1 MNWEKNE
8 LNARS
13 HEMENLRG
21 LFDWRENEKKNER
34 ENIFFQRSQ
43 HWNFVDKHYG
53 GEGTRWMGK
62 EIGQILK
69 FWPKFFWVQK
79 VQIWLG
85 RSDPRHCQVGLSFSM
100 SLIPLFGW
108 GRFLERVE
116 NIKEYFD
123 FLLFVTKENAEERN

>member
-43 HWNFVDKHYG
+43 RWNFVDKHYG
-53 GEGTRWMGK
+53 GEGTRWMGN
-62 EIGQILK
+62 EIG
-69 FWPKFFWVQK
+69 
-79 VQIWLG
+79 
-85 RSDPRHCQVGLSFSM
+85 
-100 SLIPLFGW
+100 
-108 GRFLERVE
+108 
-116 NIKEYFD
+116 
-123 FLLFVTKENAEERN
+123 